1 MKKKKR
7 ADFSVVIGLLIGL
20 AAIVICAVL
29 EGIKLTFL
37 LQPTAALVVFGGTL
51 GAVIVRRG
59 VNGLKEAAKSG
70 SDLFFH
76 EQDDKDAILGR
87 LIWMARAARHE
98 GVKAFETNIGTI
110 RDPLVTQ
117 ALSMAA
123 DYAKPADVRIKLDRI
138 LEAEDERGISEVA
151 TFDAAGGYA
160 PTFGIIGAVL
170 GLIYVLRSIADPGS
184 LGQGIATAFVATI
197 YGVGAANL
205 VFFPIASRLRDRHRS
220 RMRHREMLAEALVA
234 LAAHESPHAIA
245 ASFSGPTTIVGSTES
260 YEH

>member
-1 MKKKKR
+1 L
-7 ADFSVVIGLLIGL
+7 IGWLIGL
-20 AAIVICAVL
+20 AAIVVCAVL
-29 EGIKLTFL
+29 EGIRLSFL
-37 LQPTAALVVFGGTL
+37 VQPTAALVVFGGTL

-59 VNGLKEAAKSG
+59 LKGISDAARSAKE
-70 SDLFFH
+70 LFFH
-76 EQDDKDAILGR
+76 EHDDKEAILGR

-98 GVKAFETNIGTI
+98 GVRAFESNIGSI
-110 RDPLVTQ
+110 QDPLVTQ

-123 DYAKPADVRIKLDRI
+123 DYAKPTDVRNKLDRI
-138 LEAEDERGISEVA
+138 LEMEDERGMSEVA

-184 LGQGIATAFVATI
+184 LGNGIATAFVATI

-234 LAAHESPHAIA
+234 LAAHESPHTIA
-245 ASFSGPTTIVGSTES
+245 ASFASDP
-260 YEH
+260 HKQ